1 MLTTLWTNAFTSL
14 VRCDCYLN
22 TPQDDHNSFDDW
34 LQGNSRPV
42 CFFPSRTHSVS
53 VSNLIVH
60 THCRNAFNKHDQL
73 CVSIVSKCRACVF
86 VFPLLSSPPIFIS
99 GHLTADKRRQEPRD
113 PPVMPMCKNTH
124 LTNCVCENEIEGSR
138 KRGGMPPP
146 YIRKG
151 GPTSRPSLPYFYS
164 VCTYA
169 CAVTREVTVTGAWH
183 LVAASDPSRLDY
195 RRNDQQFQ
203 NFISYFFAF
212 PTTFR
217 ERWCRFFFLSSQQQ
231 EMNHERNKEKEE
243 KKNWTVSRL

>member
-1 MLTTLWTNAFTSL
+1 
-14 VRCDCYLN
+14 
-22 TPQDDHNSFDDW
+22 
-34 LQGNSRPV
+34 
-42 CFFPSRTHSVS
+42 
-53 VSNLIVH
+53 
-60 THCRNAFNKHDQL
+60 
-73 CVSIVSKCRACVF
+73 
-86 VFPLLSSPPIFIS
+86 
-99 GHLTADKRRQEPRD
+99 
-113 PPVMPMCKNTH
+113 
-124 LTNCVCENEIEGSR
+124 
-138 KRGGMPPP
+138 MPPP

-243 KKNWTVSRL
+243 KKN

>member
-1 MLTTLWTNAFTSL
+1 MCFQRLEMP
-14 VRCDCYLN
+14 C
-22 TPQDDHNSFDDW
+22 
-34 LQGNSRPV
+34 V
-42 CFFPSRTHSVS
+42 CFRFPSSQLS
-53 VSNLIVH
+53 SNLY
-60 THCRNAFNKHDQL
+60 
-73 CVSIVSKCRACVF
+73 
-86 VFPLLSSPPIFIS
+86 IS

-113 PPVMPMCKNTH
+113 PPVMPMQCKNTH

-243 KKNWTVSRL
+243 KKKTELFHAFSWRVFFF